1 MFKFTGLPVVP
12 KAGRW
17 RWPTKMAHPL
27 FGTIFFTT
35 DRDAYRVFADNRH
48 GRHCNIPVE
57 SGINCRMATRN
68 SRLAEF
74 NQGPPPPGE
83 PLQLLCEDHN
93 GTYVLPFHCESLNG
107 VWHNSKGLVPGQAIH
122 AKVVGWRLPPY

>member
-1 MFKFTGLPVVP
+1 
-12 KAGRW
+12 
-17 RWPTKMAHPL
+17 MAHPL
-27 FGTIFFTT
+27 FGTIFSLLTEMPTPSFSEQST
-35 DRDAYRVFADNRH
+35 RKALQHSCR
-48 GRHCNIPVE
+48 I
-57 SGINCRMATRN
+57 GINYRMATRN

-93 GTYVLPFHCESLNG
+93 GTYVLPFHCESRNG
-107 VWHNSKGLVPGQAIH
+107 VWHNPKGLVPGQAIH